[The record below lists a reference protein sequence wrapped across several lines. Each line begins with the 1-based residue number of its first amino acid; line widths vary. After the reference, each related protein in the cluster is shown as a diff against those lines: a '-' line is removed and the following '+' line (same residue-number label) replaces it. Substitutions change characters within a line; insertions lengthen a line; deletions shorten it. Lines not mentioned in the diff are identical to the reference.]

1 MRYIKTIIYEDFRS
15 GSIYFLVCE
24 KFHPARQGFRD
35 NYTRKRLKLSKVRFP
50 TNTSSI
56 RL

>member
-50 TNTSSI
+50 TKTSSI